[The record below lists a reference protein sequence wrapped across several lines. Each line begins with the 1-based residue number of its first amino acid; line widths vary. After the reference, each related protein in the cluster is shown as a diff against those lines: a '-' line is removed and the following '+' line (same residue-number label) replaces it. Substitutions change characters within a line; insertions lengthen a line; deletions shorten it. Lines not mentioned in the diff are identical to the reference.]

1 MKRFA
6 LLLALCGAVH
16 APRSLAQ
23 DHIAV
28 GAYVDYFHLS
38 QTNTNFAGIGG
49 RAGFGLTSHV
59 MLEGELNYD
68 FNRAFNEDFANGT
81 TVTVQRSNVRLLH
94 GLFGPKISLG
104 HSNFHLFLTA
114 KGGFLNSMFD
124 SRPANL
130 ETFFSSVDNLRAK
143 NVMGVFYPGGGVEGR
158 VGPIGLRLDVGDEMY
173 FNSGTHHN
181 LRVALGPYIRF

>member
-1 MKRFA
+1 MKRLA
-6 LLLALCGAVH
+6 LLLLLCRIACTPH
-16 APRSLAQ
+16 ASAQ
-23 DHIAV
+23 DHVAV

-38 QTNTNFAGIGG
+38 QTNTNFAGIGA
-49 RAGFGLTSHV
+49 RAGFGLGRHV

-68 FNRAFNEDFANGT
+68 FNQAFNEHFTNGMT
-81 TVTVQRSNVRLLH
+81 LTVQRSDVRLLH
-94 GLFGPKISLG
+94 GLFGPKLSLG
-104 HSNFHLFLTA
+104 HSNFHLFVTA
-114 KGGFLNSMFD
+114 KGGFLDTMFD

-130 ETFFSSVDNLRAK
+130 DTFFSSVDNLRAK